1 MVNFVDVA
9 NGDIFKGSIRLA
21 NILDITPEYA
31 KENQKDEKKLLYFIE
46 ILNAI
51 GRHYERLSNFPG
63 LRLDGRIYDSLV
75 KLLNDVNY
83 YGLTITAHYN
93 GTNQIV
99 SLELYY
105 ANDLNPLMCLDMA
118 IHLILDK
125 AGVGLF
131 DFERMEEFIRR
142 DATPELLKAKIVNIL
157 ITGELFVVSY
167 SLYEYKVFS
176 KGIADLMSFV
186 FEFCKIPDNE
196 FNANVLVNKS
206 INDALLA
213 VRAYI
218 INTLK
223 IRLKNNADFYFVE
236 EMEKTYKSC
245 EHIINNALYSVDDD
259 KFIESIVSVLNKVY
273 EENFDKVS
281 DIKFTVEDA
290 KVSLGLLTKNYLIR
304 EKIREV
310 YLGIK
315 PNNLYDTFE

>member
-9 NGDIFKGSIRLA
+9 NGDIFKGSIKLA

-31 KENQKDEKKLLYFIE
+31 KENKEDEKKLLYFIE

-99 SLELYY
+99 SLELEY

-142 DATPELLKAKIVNIL
+142 DATPELIKAKIVNML
-157 ITGELFVVSY
+157 ITGELFVASY

-176 KGIADLMSFV
+176 KGIADLMDFV
-186 FEFCKIPDNE
+186 FEFCKIHDNE
-196 FNANVLVNKS
+196 FNANILVHKS
-206 INDALLA
+206 IADALLA
-213 VRAYI
+213 VRVYI

-223 IRLKNNADFYFVE
+223 IRLENNADFYFIE
-236 EMEKTYKSC
+236 EMEKTYRSC

-273 EENFDKVS
+273 EENFIKVS

-315 PNNLYDTFE
+315 LNNLYGNFS

>member
-1 MVNFVDVA
+1 MVNFIDVA
-9 NGDIFKGSIRLA
+9 NGDIFKGSIKLA

-31 KENQKDEKKLLYFIE
+31 KENQNDEKKLLYFIE

-51 GRHYERLSNFPG
+51 GRRYEKLSDFPG
-63 LRLDGRIYDSLV
+63 LRQNGDIYDSLV

-83 YGLTITAHYN
+83 YGLAITAHYN

-125 AGVGLF
+125 AGFGIF
-131 DFERMEEFIRR
+131 DFKRMEEFIRR
-142 DATPELLKAKIVNIL
+142 DATPELIKAKIVNML
-157 ITGELFVVSY
+157 ITGELFVASY

-176 KGIADLMSFV
+176 KGIADLMNFV
-186 FEFCKIPDNE
+186 FEFCKIHDNE

-218 INTLK
+218 INILK
-223 IRLKNNADFYFVE
+223 IRLENNADFYFVE
-236 EMEKTYKSC
+236 EMEKTYRSC

-259 KFIESIVSVLNKVY
+259 KFIESIVSVLNRVY
-273 EENFDKVS
+273 EENFIKIT

-290 KVSLGLLTKNYLIR
+290 KVSLGLLIKNYLIR

-315 PNNLYDTFE
+315 PNNLYGNFS

>member
-1 MVNFVDVA
+1 MVNFADVA
-9 NGDIFKGSIRLA
+9 NGDIFKGSIKLA

-31 KENQKDEKKLLYFIE
+31 KENQEDEKKLLYFIE

-51 GRHYERLSNFPG
+51 GRRYEKLADFPG

-99 SLELYY
+99 SLELEY

-125 AGVGLF
+125 AGFGLF

-142 DATPELLKAKIVNIL
+142 DATPELLKAKIVNML
-157 ITGELFVVSY
+157 ITGELFVASY

-186 FEFCKIPDNE
+186 FEFCKISDNE
-196 FNANVLVNKS
+196 FNANVLVNRS
-206 INDALLA
+206 ITDALLV

-223 IRLKNNADFYFVE
+223 IRLENNADFYFIE
-236 EMEKTYKSC
+236 EMEKSYRSC

-273 EENFDKVS
+273 EENFDKVT

-315 PNNLYDTFE
+315 PNNLYSNFS

>member
-9 NGDIFKGSIRLA
+9 NGDIFKGSIKLA

-31 KENQKDEKKLLYFIE
+31 KENKEDEKKLLYFIE

-51 GRHYERLSNFPG
+51 GRHYESLANFPG

-75 KLLNDVNY
+75 KLLNDDY
-83 YGLTITAHYN
+83 YALKITAHYN

-99 SLELYY
+99 SLELEYD
-105 ANDLNPLMCLDMA
+105 NDLNPLMCLDMA
-118 IHLILDK
+118 IYLILDR

-131 DFERMEEFIRR
+131 DFERMEEFIRKE
-142 DATPELLKAKIVNIL
+142 ATHELLKVKIVNML
-157 ITGELFVVSY
+157 ITGNLFVVSHY
-167 SLYEYKVFS
+167 LFKYKVLS
-176 KGIADLMSFV
+176 KGIADLISFA
-186 FEFCKIPDNE
+186 FEFCKIPKDESNDIY
-196 FNANVLVNKS
+196 LMNKS
-206 INDALLA
+206 ITDVLLTL
-213 VRAYI
+213 RKYI
-218 INTLK
+218 IDILK
-223 IRLKNNADFYFVE
+223 IRLENNADFYFVE
-236 EMEKTYKSC
+236 EMEKTYRSC

-281 DIKFTVEDA
+281 DIKFTIEDA
-290 KVSLGLLTKNYLIR
+290 KISLGLLTKNYLIR

-315 PNNLYDTFE
+315 PNNLYDNFN

>member
-9 NGDIFKGSIRLA
+9 NGDIFKGSIKLA
-21 NILDITPEYA
+21 NILDINPEYA

-51 GRHYERLSNFPG
+51 GRHYERLANFPG

-83 YGLTITAHYN
+83 YGLNITAHYN

-99 SLELYY
+99 SLELEY

-142 DATPELLKAKIVNIL
+142 DATPELLKAKIVNML

-196 FNANVLVNKS
+196 FSTNNLVNKS
-206 INDALLA
+206 INDTLLV

-223 IRLKNNADFYFVE
+223 IRLENNADFYFVE
-236 EMEKTYKSC
+236 EMEKTYRSC

-315 PNNLYDTFE
+315 PNNLYDNFE

>member
-1 MVNFVDVA
+1 MINFADVA
-9 NGDIFKGSIRLA
+9 NGDIFKGSIKLA

-31 KENQKDEKKLLYFIE
+31 KENQEDEKKLLYFIE

-51 GRHYERLSNFPG
+51 GRYYERLADFPG

-75 KLLNDVNY
+75 KLLNDDY
-83 YGLTITAHYN
+83 YALKITAHYN
-93 GTNQIV
+93 GANQIV
-99 SLELYY
+99 SLELEYD
-105 ANDLNPLMCLDMA
+105 NDLNPLMCLDMA
-118 IHLILDK
+118 IYLILDR

-131 DFERMEEFIRR
+131 DFEHMEEFIRR
-142 DATPELLKAKIVNIL
+142 EATPELLKVKIVNML
-157 ITGELFVVSY
+157 ITGDLFVVSHY
-167 SLYEYKVFS
+167 LFKYKVLS
-176 KGIADLMSFV
+176 KGIADLISFA
-186 FEFCKIPDNE
+186 FEFCKIPKDESNDIY
-196 FNANVLVNKS
+196 LMNKS
-206 INDALLA
+206 ITDVLLTL
-213 VRAYI
+213 RKYI
-218 INTLK
+218 IDILK
-223 IRLKNNADFYFVE
+223 IRLENNADFYFVE
-236 EMEKTYKSC
+236 EMEKTYRSC

-315 PNNLYDTFE
+315 PNNLYDNFN

>member
-1 MVNFVDVA
+1 MVDFVDVA
-9 NGDIFKGSIRLA
+9 NRDIFKGSIKLT

-31 KENQKDEKKLLYFIE
+31 KENQEDEKKLLYFIE

-51 GRHYERLSNFPG
+51 GRRYEKLSDFPG
-63 LRLDGRIYDSLV
+63 LRQNCEIYDSLV
-75 KLLNDVNY
+75 KLLSDANY
-83 YGLTITAHYN
+83 YGLNITAHYN

-99 SLELYY
+99 SMKLDYY
-105 ANDLNPLMCLDMA
+105 NDLNPLMCLDMA
-118 IHLILDK
+118 IYLILDK
-125 AGVGLF
+125 AGFGLF
-131 DFERMEEFIRR
+131 DFKHMEEFIRR
-142 DATPELLKAKIVNIL
+142 DATPELLKAKIANML

-196 FNANVLVNKS
+196 FSTNILVNKS
-206 INDALLA
+206 INDVLLT
-213 VRAYI
+213 VREYI

-223 IRLKNNADFYFVE
+223 IRLENNADFYFVE
-236 EMEKTYKSC
+236 EMEKSYRSC
-245 EHIINNALYSVDDD
+245 EHIINNALYAVEDD

-315 PNNLYDTFE
+315 PNKLYGNFS

>member
-9 NGDIFKGSIRLA
+9 NGDIFKGSIKLA

-99 SLELYY
+99 SLELKY

-142 DATPELLKAKIVNIL
+142 DATPELLKAKIVNML
-157 ITGELFVVSY
+157 ITGELFVASY
-167 SLYEYKVFS
+167 SIYEYKVFS

-186 FEFCKIPDNE
+186 FEFCKIHDNE
-196 FNANVLVNKS
+196 FNANVLVHKS
-206 INDALLA
+206 IIDALLA

-223 IRLKNNADFYFVE
+223 IRLENNADFYFVE
-236 EMEKTYKSC
+236 ELEKTYRSC
-245 EHIINNALYSVDDD
+245 EHIINNALYSADDD

-315 PNNLYDTFE
+315 PNNLYDSFE

>member
-1 MVNFVDVA
+1 MVDFADVA
-9 NGDIFKGSIRLA
+9 NGDIFKGSIKLA

-51 GRHYERLSNFPG
+51 GRRYEKLSDFPG
-63 LRLDGRIYDSLV
+63 LRQNCEIYDSLV

-83 YGLTITAHYN
+83 YGLNITAHYN

-99 SLELYY
+99 SLKLDYS
-105 ANDLNPLMCLDMA
+105 NDLNPLMCLDMA

-125 AGVGLF
+125 AGFSLF
-131 DFERMEEFIRR
+131 DFKRMEEFIRR
-142 DATPELLKAKIVNIL
+142 DATPELLKAKIVNML
-157 ITGELFVVSY
+157 ITGELFVASY
-167 SLYEYKVFS
+167 SIYEYKVFS
-176 KGIADLMSFV
+176 KGIADLMDFV
-186 FEFCKIPDNE
+186 FEFCKIHDNE
-196 FNANVLVNKS
+196 FNTNVLVHKS
-206 INDALLA
+206 ITDALLA
-213 VRAYI
+213 VRVYI
-218 INTLK
+218 INILK
-223 IRLKNNADFYFVE
+223 IRLENNADFYFVE
-236 EMEKTYKSC
+236 EMEKTYRSC

-259 KFIESIVSVLNKVY
+259 KFIESIVLVLNKVY

-315 PNNLYDTFE
+315 PNNLYGNFS

>member
-9 NGDIFKGSIRLA
+9 NGDIFKGSITLA

-51 GRHYERLSNFPG
+51 GRRYEKLSDFPG
-63 LRLDGRIYDSLV
+63 LRQNCEIYDSLV

-83 YGLTITAHYN
+83 YGLNITAHYN

-99 SLELYY
+99 SLKLDYS
-105 ANDLNPLMCLDMA
+105 NDLNPLMCLDMA

-125 AGVGLF
+125 AGFGIF
-131 DFERMEEFIRR
+131 DFKRMEEFIRR
-142 DATPELLKAKIVNIL
+142 DATPELLKAKIVNML
-157 ITGELFVVSY
+157 ITGELFVASY

-176 KGIADLMSFV
+176 KCIADLMSFV
-186 FEFCKIPDNE
+186 SEFCKIPDNE
-196 FNANVLVNKS
+196 FSTNNLVNKS
-206 INDALLA
+206 INDALL
-213 VRAYI
+213 VIRAYI

-223 IRLKNNADFYFVE
+223 IRLENNADFYFVE
-236 EMEKTYKSC
+236 EMEKTYRSC
-245 EHIINNALYSVDDD
+245 EHIINNALYSVEDD

-315 PNNLYDTFE
+315 PNNLYDNFE

>member
-1 MVNFVDVA
+1 MINFTDVA
-9 NGDIFKGSIRLA
+9 NGDIFKGSIKLA

-31 KENQKDEKKLLYFIE
+31 KENQEDEKKLLYFIE

-51 GRHYERLSNFPG
+51 GRRYEKLSDFQG
-63 LRLDGRIYDSLV
+63 LRQNCEIYDSLV

-83 YGLTITAHYN
+83 YGLNITAHYN

-99 SLELYY
+99 SLKLDYS
-105 ANDLNPLMCLDMA
+105 NDLNPLMCLDMA

-125 AGVGLF
+125 AGFGLF
-131 DFERMEEFIRR
+131 DFKRMEEFIRR
-142 DATPELLKAKIVNIL
+142 DATPELLKAKIVNML

-176 KGIADLMSFV
+176 KGIADLMNFV
-186 FEFCKIPDNE
+186 SEFCKIPDNE
-196 FNANVLVNKS
+196 FSTNNLVNKS
-206 INDALLA
+206 INDALLV
-213 VRAYI
+213 VRRYI

-223 IRLKNNADFYFVE
+223 IRLENNADFYFIE
-236 EMEKTYKSC
+236 EMEKTYRSC
-245 EHIINNALYSVDDD
+245 EHIINNTLYSVDDD
-259 KFIESIVSVLNKVY
+259 KFIESIVLVLNKVY

-315 PNNLYDTFE
+315 PNNLYDNFE

>member
-9 NGDIFKGSIRLA
+9 NGDIFKGSIKLA

-31 KENQKDEKKLLYFIE
+31 KENQNDEKKLLYFIE

-51 GRHYERLSNFPG
+51 GRRYEKLSDFPG
-63 LRLDGRIYDSLV
+63 LRQNGDIYDSLV

-83 YGLTITAHYN
+83 YGLAITAHYN

-125 AGVGLF
+125 AGFGLF
-131 DFERMEEFIRR
+131 DFKRMEEFIRR
-142 DATPELLKAKIVNIL
+142 DATPELIKAKIVNML
-157 ITGELFVVSY
+157 ITGELFLASY

-186 FEFCKIPDNE
+186 FEFCKITDDE
-196 FNANVLVNKS
+196 FNANILVNKS

-213 VRAYI
+213 VRVYI

-223 IRLKNNADFYFVE
+223 IRLENNADFYFVE

-273 EENFDKVS
+273 EENFDKVT

-315 PNNLYDTFE
+315 PNKLFGTFS

>member
-9 NGDIFKGSIRLA
+9 NGDIFKGSIKLA

-31 KENQKDEKKLLYFIE
+31 KENQNDEKKLLYFIE

-99 SLELYY
+99 SLELEY
-105 ANDLNPLMCLDMA
+105 ANDLNPLMCLDMV

-142 DATPELLKAKIVNIL
+142 DATPELIKAKIVNML
-157 ITGELFVVSY
+157 ITGELFLASY

-196 FNANVLVNKS
+196 FNANVLVNRS
-206 INDALLA
+206 INDALLT

-223 IRLKNNADFYFVE
+223 IRLENNADFYFVE
-236 EMEKTYKSC
+236 EMEKSYRSC

-259 KFIESIVSVLNKVY
+259 KFIKSIVSVLNKVY
-273 EENFDKVS
+273 EENFDKAT

-315 PNNLYDTFE
+315 PNNLFGTFS